1 MAGSDGIPLPAR
13 PSCKKADK
21 AQEFPFVQGDIWT
34 VSANRKSQKDS
45 AKQKNQKG
53 GDNGR

>member
-1 MAGSDGIPLPAR
+1 MVESNGIRLPAR
-13 PSCKKADK
+13 LSCKKADK
-21 AQEFPFVQGDIWT
+21 APEFPLVQGDIWT
-34 VSANRKSQKDS
+34 VSSNQKNQKDS

>member
-1 MAGSDGIPLPAR
+1 MVESNGIQLPAR
-13 PSCKKADK
+13 LSCKKADK
-21 AQEFPFVQGDIWT
+21 APEFPLVQGDIWT
-34 VSANRKSQKDS
+34 VSSNQKNQKDS

>member
-1 MAGSDGIPLPAR
+1 MVGSNGIPLPAR

-21 AQEFPFVQGDIWT
+21 AQESPFVQGDIWT